1 MGAKTPYND
10 VTGSPVSKLYLAKT
24 TKISPTISAQID
36 SKKVK
41 KRLLSPL
48 SQINIRPNSPIKTA
62 SVNHLHPNNLL
73 NSAIQAPMP
82 LNSPNS
88 RINENTLPA
97 VNLRSTPTVDILL
110 TRRII
115 LLLNLPVK
123 TNVNLPTERIIL
135 LNLPALKPNVSLLTD
150 RTTLPNTPKTIE
162 SRRTDPLDKV
172 KVNLLL
178 PI

>member
-1 MGAKTPYND
+1 MGAKTPFND
-10 VTGSPVSKLYLAKT
+10 VTASPVSKLYLVKT

-62 SVNHLHPNNLL
+62 SVNLLHHHNLP
-73 NSAIQAPMP
+73 NSATQAPMP
-82 LNSPNS
+82 PNSPNS

-97 VNLRSTPTVDILL
+97 VNLKSTPTVDILL
-110 TRRII
+110 TRRTI

-123 TNVNLPTERIIL
+123 TNV
-135 LNLPALKPNVSLLTD
+135 SLLTD
-150 RTTLPNTPKTIE
+150 RTMLPNTPKTIE
-162 SRRTDPLDKV
+162 SLLTDPLHKV